1 MQGKSI
7 ANLNKTQKLY
17 NILCFK
23 TIETESIFSNICE
36 NSNHKSCFEISLE
49 EKFPFVFSCKNWCV
63 QTMLVRS
70 LQGEVGVRSCRRKE
84 LIFLPCNTTTAELL
98 IATAITSKA
107 ATIK

>member
-49 EKFPFVFSCKNWCV
+49 
-63 QTMLVRS
+63 
-70 LQGEVGVRSCRRKE
+70 
-84 LIFLPCNTTTAELL
+84 
-98 IATAITSKA
+98 
-107 ATIK
+107 